1 MRAGATCE
9 PVVARVRVTNTG
21 ARAGDDVVQLYG
33 RDVIGSVTRPVAQ
46 LLGFHRVHLEAGA
59 CADVTFTVP
68 PARLAFTDR
77 AGRRVVEP
85 GELRVWVGASVA
97 DHATEVAVSLTGG
110 VHAVTLQD
118 ERWVMTEVSEPARS
132 SGTASLVER

>member
-1 MRAGATCE
+1 
-9 PVVARVRVTNTG
+9 
-21 ARAGDDVVQLYG
+21 
-33 RDVIGSVTRPVAQ
+33 VTRPVAQ
-46 LLGFHRVHLEAGA
+46 LLGFHRVHLEVGA

-77 AGRRVVEP
+77 GGRRVVEP

-97 DHATEVAVSLTGG
+97 DHATEVTVSLTGG

-118 ERWVMTEVSEPARS
+118 ERCVVSQATETTGTTRATGTTPAP
-132 SGTASLVER
+132 